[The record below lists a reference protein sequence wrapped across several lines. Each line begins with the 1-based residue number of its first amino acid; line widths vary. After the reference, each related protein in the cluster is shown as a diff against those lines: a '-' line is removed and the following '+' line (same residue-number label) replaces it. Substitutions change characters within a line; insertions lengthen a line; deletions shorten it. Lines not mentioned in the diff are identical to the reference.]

1 MSSLADSNNNK
12 QWAKLA
18 ATMQAIMRLDSPET
32 DPEAAKAKAQGAFS
46 KTRADTATVNIFL
59 LSG

>member
-32 DPEAAKAKAQGAFS
+32 DPEAAKATVQGAFS
-46 KTRADTATVNIFL
+46 KTRAATVSIFL